1 VKVTLEPEQMLVA
14 EAAILTL
21 AGANGFTVME
31 MALEVTGLPE
41 TQVALEVITQ
51 VITSLF
57 ARVLL
62 VYVELFVPML
72 VPFNFHW

>member
-1 VKVTLEPEQMLVA
+1 MLVE

-41 TQVALEVITQ
+41 THVALEVITQ

-62 VYVELFVPML
+62 A
-72 VPFNFHW
+72 